1 MQIAEA
7 AKLSRTV
14 LEALQQVIVGKEQV
28 LQHLLLGL
36 YSGGNILIEDFPG
49 LAKTL
54 TARLLA
60 QVAGLDFKR
69 IQFTPDLLPGDIT
82 GDSFTTRNWE
92 SLSFVAVRCLPTWYS
107 PMR

>member
-7 AKLSRTV
+7 ARLSHTV

-49 LAKTL
+49 L
-54 TARLLA
+54 
-60 QVAGLDFKR
+60 V
-69 IQFTPDLLPGDIT
+69 
-82 GDSFTTRNWE
+82 
-92 SLSFVAVRCLPTWYS
+92 
-107 PMR
+107 